1 MLPTPT
7 NGKDYTK
14 VEALQILQ
22 NIHHGSGKKILTIDY
37 MIKNNLVPVKK
48 CILYSEL
55 KNTKEKNGIFGD
67 WNIGSGRKDCLKIM
81 I

>member
-1 MLPTPT
+1 MDKSSNERQKSTSNQPVSKRKIVSNEVDLMLPTPR

-48 CILYSEL
+48 V
-55 KNTKEKNGIFGD
+55 
-67 WNIGSGRKDCLKIM
+67 
-81 I
+81 